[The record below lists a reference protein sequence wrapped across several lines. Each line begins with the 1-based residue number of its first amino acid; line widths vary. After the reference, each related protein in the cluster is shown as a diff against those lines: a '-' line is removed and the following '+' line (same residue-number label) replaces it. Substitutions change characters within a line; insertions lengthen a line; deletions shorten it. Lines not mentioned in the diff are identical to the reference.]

1 MKNRKITALIIS
13 LLLVLVLGA
22 GATVAYIFTKT
33 DAKQNTFTPA
43 VVSCK
48 VTETFDGSTKS
59 NVRIKNTGN
68 TEAYIRA
75 KIVVSWAKDNADG
88 EQTVSAVVP
97 QKGTDYVIAIDN
109 PNWFDGGDGYYY
121 FKNPV
126 AVKGETDVLISSC
139 TLAENAKAPE
149 GYHLSVE
156 IIASALQST
165 PADVAAKTWGVTI
178 ADDKIISKG

>member
-22 GATVAYIFTKT
+22 GATLAYILTKT

-43 VVSCK
+43 VVSCEI
-48 VTETFDGSTKS
+48 TETFNGSTKS
-59 NVRIKNTGN
+59 NVKIKNTGN
-68 TEAYIRA
+68 TGAYIRA
-75 KIVVSWAKDNADG
+75 KIVVSWAKDNADD

-97 QKGTDYVIAIDN
+97 KEKVDYVIAIDEEK
-109 PNWFDGGDGYYY
+109 WIKGSDGYYY

-126 AVKGETDVLISSC
+126 AMNGETDALISSC
-139 TLAENAKAPE
+139 ALAENAKVPE

-165 PADVAAKTWGVTI
+165 PADAVRDTWGVTI
-178 ADDKIISKG
+178 ADEISKG